1 MASLVEELVTV
12 LEEEEKIYQTLI
24 SYGEKKTDILIR
36 ADVPELEKL
45 TCLEQLASDDLVTHS
60 NQQVQLLKDIANV
73 LGRTEEKIY
82 QTLISYG
89 EKKTDI
95 LIRADVPELE
105 KLTCLEQLASD
116 DLVTH
121 SNQQVQLL
129 KDIANVLGRTEEK
142 MTVTRL
148 ITLLESQ
155 PDVQKKL
162 TEARDRLLAAADRM
176 NHLNDQ
182 NVALIK
188 QAIELNEF
196 DLTLFK
202 SLRQAPETANYDKTA
217 CNTGSLLGSSGFD
230 AMS

>member
-12 LEEEEKIYQTLI
+12 LEE
-24 SYGEKKTDILIR
+24 
-36 ADVPELEKL
+36 
-45 TCLEQLASDDLVTHS
+45 
-60 NQQVQLLKDIANV
+60 
-73 LGRTEEKIY
+73 EEKIY

-162 TEARDRLLAAADRM
+162 TEARDRLLAAATLRCSRVCGRPLRPPIM
-176 NHLNDQ
+176 TKLP
-182 NVALIK
+182 
-188 QAIELNEF
+188 AIQEACWAAA
-196 DLTLFK
+196 DLT
-202 SLRQAPETANYDKTA
+202 Q
-217 CNTGSLLGSSGFD
+217 
-230 AMS
+230 